1 MKLCK
6 AQFVRVCLLLAA
18 ALFLI
23 VLPASAQLGQHGM
36 LGLDFGETTDR
47 FGALPRST
55 AAIGDVSGQF
65 TVLSPSGIKEGWP
78 SLVAGGEIRFPSDT
92 SNHATEF
99 AVFAGLMFRVN
110 PNLSVGF
117 HGQVRKIYLPSS
129 TVDGQIFSR
138 DKMELL
144 ETPLVIQYK
153 FGPERRAFVEAQ
165 GFPGFTP
172 RFRPPSTGDTGLPSP
187 DLDHSYSIRG
197 TVGYNF
203 GKWYARASYETR
215 YFKFTDN
222 NLGNPNGLYNW
233 RSDNATAGVGLV
245 F

>member
-1 MKLCK
+1 MNLCK
-6 AQFVRVCLLLAA
+6 SQLVRVCLLLAA
-18 ALFLI
+18 AL
-23 VLPASAQLGQHGM
+23 PASAQVGQHGM
-36 LGLDFGETTDR
+36 FGLDFGETSDR
-47 FGALPRST
+47 FGILPRST
-55 AAIGDVSGQF
+55 AALGEVSGQF
-65 TVLSPSGIKEGWP
+65 TVLSPNSLKEGWP

-110 PNLSVGF
+110 PALSVGF

-129 TVDGQIFSR
+129 TIDGQIFSR

-144 ETPLVIQYK
+144 ELPLVVQYK
-153 FGPERRAFVEAQ
+153 FGPDRRAFFEAQ
-165 GFPGFTP
+165 GIPEFTP
-172 RFRPPSTGDTGLPSP
+172 RFRNPSSGESILPSP
-187 DLDHSYSIRG
+187 NLDHAYSIRG
-197 TVGYNF
+197 TLGYNF

-215 YFKFTDN
+215 YFKFTNVN
-222 NLGNPNGLYNW
+222 NGNPNGLYNW